1 MIIKKTERFK
11 KTYNKYLVS
20 KHKID
25 EIKRLEDIE
34 KLIISSQNLKVLLT
48 SVYKNV
54 YYIEKKTGNLKE
66 IYTARLN
73 NKIRLYMR
81 PIGEYPYNEIE
92 IDEIVFEEIDNKHY
106 KEG

>member
-1 MIIKKTERFK
+1 MKITKTSKYK
-11 KTYNKYLVS
+11 KTYKKYLFN
-20 KHKID
+20 KHKED

-34 KLIISSQNLKVLLT
+34 KLIISSDNLHKLLI

-54 YYIEKKTGNLKE
+54 YHIEKKKVNLKE

-73 NKIRLYMR
+73 SKLRLYMR
-81 PIGEYPYNEIE
+81 PVGEYPYNEIE
-92 IDEIVFEEIDNKHY
+92 IDEIVFEEIDDKHY